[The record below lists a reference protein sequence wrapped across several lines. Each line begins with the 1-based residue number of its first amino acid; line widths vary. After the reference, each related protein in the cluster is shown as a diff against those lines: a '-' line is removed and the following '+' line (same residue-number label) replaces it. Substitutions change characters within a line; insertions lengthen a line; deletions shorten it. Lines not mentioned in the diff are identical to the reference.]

1 MDGSWPRYACRVPA
15 DLVVLVVS
23 LLAGGF
29 GSMVGIGGG
38 LIVVPVLTT
47 LLGYDIT
54 VVVPASLVGVIA
66 VSVAAAGPFLDGE
79 TVDRPLA
86 IRLLIAT
93 AAGGLT
99 GGLIAGFLD
108 ARALAVLFAILL
120 VYVAIQMARQVRPR
134 AGAAVADDP
143 AHHERSYVEP
153 VTKRRIGYTPRRL
166 PAGAAIAYLAGNVSG
181 LLGVGGG
188 VINVPVMTLLMDVP
202 MRVATTTSTF
212 MLGATAAAS
221 AIVYEAHGR
230 LDPMLAAPVALGVF
244 AGAKLGARLSKRIP
258 PSWLRI
264 AFVALAGW
272 FAVQMTLKALG

>member
-1 MDGSWPRYACRVPA
+1 VDGGASGYACHVPP
-15 DLVVLVVS
+15 DLLVLLVS
-23 LLAGGF
+23 LLAGAF

-47 LLGYDIT
+47 VLGYDIT
-54 VVVPASLVGVIA
+54 VVVPASLLGVIA
-66 VSVAAAGPFLDGE
+66 VSVGAAGPFLDAG

-99 GGLIAGFLD
+99 GGLIAASLD
-108 ARALAVLFAILL
+108 ARMLAALFALLL
-120 VYVAIQMARQVRPR
+120 VYVALQMARGVRPR
-134 AGAAVADDP
+134 AAGTGADDP
-143 AHHERSYVEP
+143 ARHARSYVEP

-166 PAGAAIAYLAGNVSG
+166 PAGGAASWVAGNVSG

-230 LDPMLAAPVALGVF
+230 LDPMLAAPVVLGVF
-244 AGAKLGARLSKRIP
+244 AGAKVGARLSKRIP
-258 PSWLRI
+258 PAWLRV
-264 AFVALAGW
+264 AFVALAAW
-272 FAVQMTLKALG
+272 FAVQMTLKAIG